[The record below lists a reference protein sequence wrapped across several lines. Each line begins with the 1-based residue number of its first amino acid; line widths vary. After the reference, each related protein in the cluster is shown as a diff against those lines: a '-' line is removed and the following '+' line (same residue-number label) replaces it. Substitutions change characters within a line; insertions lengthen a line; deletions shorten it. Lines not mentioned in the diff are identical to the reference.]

1 MRYSATNFS
10 KNGISDWLSQ
20 RVSAY
25 ILGAYFVVVLGF
37 IICQGPVSYSE
48 WQEFMTCT
56 PMRYFTLVSLLALA
70 AHAWVGVWTVLTD
83 YVTERQMGPKAN
95 FLRIAA
101 TAAMVVFILVF
112 VVWGIQILWGN

>member
-37 IICQGPVSYSE
+37 LLCQGPVSYNQ
-48 WQEFMTCT
+48 WVDFMTCT
-56 PMRYFTLVSLLALA
+56 PMQYFTLVSLFALA

-83 YVTERQMGPKAN
+83 YVTERQMGAKAT
-95 FLRIAA
+95 FLRMAA
-101 TAAMVVFILVF
+101 VSAMVIFIF
-112 VVWGIQILWGN
+112 VLLVWGIQILWGN